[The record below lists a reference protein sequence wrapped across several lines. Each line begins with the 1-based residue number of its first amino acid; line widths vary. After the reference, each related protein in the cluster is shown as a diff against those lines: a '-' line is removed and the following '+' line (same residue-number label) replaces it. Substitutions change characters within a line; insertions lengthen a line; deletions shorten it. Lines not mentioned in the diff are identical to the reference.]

1 MEVRARRRAAVLLL
15 GFAIAASAACASSR
29 ETPAYCAELRGA
41 GPGSDALDP
50 EATGSARLELDGA
63 TIRFQIRATNL
74 GKVVAT
80 HLHIGPAG
88 VNGPMAHELNPGF
101 VGETFEGTT
110 VVSAELA
117 RAVLANPSRY
127 YVKLHSR
134 KFPGGAIRGQLH
146 PCGGKGGRS
155 SLPRARENLAIVM
168 ARTDRDAMRFATIA
182 EVKDQLS
189 RYLRRARREREPI
202 VVTHYGRP
210 YALIQALDEEALEEL
225 AWGELARHQLER
237 AWEDEDDALYD
248 YL

>member
-1 MEVRARRRAAVLLL
+1 MTSKVAVLMLVAGLAGCASARR
-15 GFAIAASAACASSR
+15 
-29 ETPAYCAELRGA
+29 TPAYCAELRGA

-50 EATGSARLELDGA
+50 EASGSARLEFDGA
-63 TIRFQIRATNL
+63 TIRFQIRTANL

-80 HLHIGPAG
+80 HLHAGPAG

-101 VGETFEGTT
+101 LGETFEGST
-110 VVSAELA
+110 VVSEELA
-117 RAVLANPSRY
+117 RAVLANPSQY

-134 KFPGGAIRGQLH
+134 KVPGGAIRGQLH
-146 PCGGKGGRS
+146 PCVGKGGRT
-155 SLPRARENLAIVM
+155 SLSRARENLAIVM
-168 ARTDRDAMRFATIA
+168 ARSDWDAMRFATIA

-225 AWGELARHQLER
+225 AWGELAKRQLER